1 MSKLNLPAVLV
12 SVSPVLDDVA
22 KALGVARN
30 VLASDEEIQHA
41 WAGLPRILIKVPPQ
55 LRSEQHVRMCVAVAA
70 GLFDAAVN
78 YAWNSAIVELRRKVR
93 DFGLHVVPQVIGRPF
108 DEKALVELKD
118 VELLE
123 LCLSLNL
130 VDEDGF
136 FFLNQCREVRNN
148 FSSAHPPIGA
158 LDDHEFLTFL
168 NRCAKY
174 ALSSTVNPQGVDTQ
188 AFIGA
193 IKGARFT
200 NEQREKWI
208 ERLDHTHDAQRELLI
223 GTLHG
228 IYCDPDSSEEA
239 RLNALSVCREL
250 AAKFTART
258 KSEIINR
265 HNEYIAQGK
274 ADRQTASQNF
284 FSKLGLLAILSH
296 AERHTII
303 SRACQRLLSVH
314 EDFNNFYNE
323 PPFAERLVE
332 ISAQGAIPETAQ
344 PDFVNVVVLCATGNQ
359 YGTSW
364 AASPHYLKIIK
375 NFSPREV
382 TLMLDAA
389 SKYQRLALR
398 ITHYPKCKER
408 FRELVQMIDKASV
421 STSHKA
427 AYKSWLA
434 AK

>member
-1 MSKLNLPAVLV
+1 MSKVKLPAVLT
-12 SVSPVLDDVA
+12 STSAVLDDLT
-22 KALGVARN
+22 KALGVSRD

-41 WAGLPRILIKVPPQ
+41 WAELPRVLTKIPPQ

-70 GLFDAAVN
+70 GLLDAAVN
-78 YAWNSAIVELRRKVR
+78 YAWNSAIIELRRKVR
-93 DFGLHVVPQVIGRPF
+93 DFGLHVVPQVIGKPF

-118 VELLE
+118 VELLG

-148 FSSAHPPIGA
+148 FSSAHPPLGS

-174 ALSSTVNPQGVDTQ
+174 ALSSTVNPKGVDTQ
-188 AFIGA
+188 AFIEA
-193 IKGARFT
+193 LKRARFT
-200 NEQREKWI
+200 SEQREKWI
-208 ERLDHTHDAQRELLI
+208 ERLDQTHDAQRELLVS
-223 GTLHG
+223 TLHG
-228 IYCDPDSSEEA
+228 IYCDSDSSEEV
-239 RLNALSVCREL
+239 RRNALSLCREL
-250 AAKFTART
+250 AAKFTTRT

-274 ADRQTASQNF
+274 TDRQTASQDF
-284 FSKLGLLAILSH
+284 FSKLGLLALLSH

-344 PDFVNVVVLCATGNQ
+344 PEFVNVVVLCAAGNQ
-359 YGTSW
+359 YGHSW
-364 AASPHYLKIIK
+364 AADPYYRKLIK

-382 TLMLDAA
+382 ALTLDAA
-389 SKYQRLALR
+389 TRYQRLALR
-398 ITHYPKCKER
+398 IQHYPKCRKR
-408 FRELVQMIDKASV
+408 FKELVQLIDEASV
-421 STSHKA
+421 PISHKA
-427 AYKSWLA
+427 AYKSWVTA
-434 AK
+434 